1 MHRRNWNR
9 VFVTGGTGF
18 VGLRVVLAL
27 LEAGAEV
34 TLLVHPDQEDKL
46 GALRQH
52 VHLVTGD
59 VWNLPSLRGRSR
71 GHGVV
76 VHLVGSLRAEPARG
90 LTYQQINLVSARN
103 VISMAVSDGVPHFVL
118 LSAASKPPG
127 VPAEYLRSKREA
139 EDYLRNSGLRWTIVR
154 APLLFDRGQPGGAFF
169 SALSWIG
176 GLPVLRVLIGR
187 RAPLPVD
194 IVAGA
199 IAQAALHPDRVRDR
213 RLYAGDLR
221 RLGRLHRA
229 QPQRE
234 ERSPRISWTQD
245 DDWAEEN
252 IPFGWLPDTS
262 ARRKE

>member
-9 VFVTGGTGF
+9 VFITGGTGF
-18 VGLRVVLAL
+18 IGLRVVLTL

-34 TLLVHPDQEDKL
+34 TMLVQPDQEEKL
-46 GALRQH
+46 DALRPH

-90 LTYQQINLVSARN
+90 LTYHQINLVSARN
-103 VISMAVSDGVPHFVL
+103 AISMAVSDGVPHFIL

-127 VPAEYLRSKREA
+127 VSAEYLRSKREA
-139 EDYLRNSGLRWTIVR
+139 EDYLRTSGLRWTIIR
-154 APLLFDRGQPGGAFF
+154 APLVFDREQPGGAFF

-176 GLPVLRVLIGR
+176 GLPVLRLLIGR

-194 IVAGA
+194 IVARA
-199 IAQAALHPDRVRDR
+199 IAQAALQPDQVRNR
-213 RLYAGDLR
+213 RLYASDLR
-221 RLGRLHRA
+221 RLGRANRPGRPEAL
-229 QPQRE
+229 
-234 ERSPRISWTQD
+234 SPSLWAKED
-245 DDWAEEN
+245 GWAEEEV
-252 IPFGWLPDTS
+252 PFGWLPETPP
-262 ARRKE
+262 KKQ